1 MSTRINRTP
10 SINQLLERL
19 SRINPN
25 KRRRPTCRTENLT
38 ILFRP
43 SDYQASWIVF
53 HLIERLIDDRPS
65 SDVRREG
72 GETGVSS
79 EVFVQEE
86 TSEEE
91 DDEFGDTDGLVHL
104 AWERGVKGG
113 LLNWFLWLRVFNR
126 RIGGCGE
133 SVGSWA
139 VMPIRPVA
147 QFIGSRLTF

>member
-1 MSTRINRTP
+1 MYNIANSPPIPSILHKHHSLPTTRPRHHRLRMSTRINRTP

-86 TSEEE
+86 ASEEE
-91 DDEFGDTDGLVHL
+91 DD
-104 AWERGVKGG
+104 
-113 LLNWFLWLRVFNR
+113 
-126 RIGGCGE
+126 
-133 SVGSWA
+133 
-139 VMPIRPVA
+139 
-147 QFIGSRLTF
+147 

>member
-1 MSTRINRTP
+1 MNNIANSPPIPSILHKHHPLPATSSRHHRLRMSTRINRTP

-25 KRRRPTCRTENLT
+25 KCRRPTRRTKNLT

-43 SDYQASWIVF
+43 SDYQASGIVF
-53 HLIERLIDDRPS
+53 HLIERLVDDGPS

-86 TSEEE
+86 ASQEK
-91 DDEFGDTDGLVHL
+91 DDEFGETDGLVHL
-104 AWERGVKGG
+104 GDWRG
-113 LLNWFLWLRVFNR
+113 R
-126 RIGGCGE
+126 E
-133 SVGSWA
+133 E
-139 VMPIRPVA
+139 
-147 QFIGSRLTF
+147 

>member
-25 KRRRPTCRTENLT
+25 KCRRPTRRTKNLT

-43 SDYQASWIVF
+43 SDYQASGIVF
-53 HLIERLIDDRPS
+53 HLIERLVDDGPS

-86 TSEEE
+86 ASQEK
-91 DDEFGDTDGLVHL
+91 DDEFGETDGLVHL
-104 AWERGVKGG
+104 GDWRG
-113 LLNWFLWLRVFNR
+113 R
-126 RIGGCGE
+126 E
-133 SVGSWA
+133 E
-139 VMPIRPVA
+139 
-147 QFIGSRLTF
+147 